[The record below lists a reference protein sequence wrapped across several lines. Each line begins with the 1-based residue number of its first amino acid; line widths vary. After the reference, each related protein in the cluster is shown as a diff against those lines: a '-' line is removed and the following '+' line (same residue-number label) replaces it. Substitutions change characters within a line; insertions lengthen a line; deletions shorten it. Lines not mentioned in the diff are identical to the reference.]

1 MITPYHDHILDA
13 RDVCANCHRLIR
25 VERLDLVRGGINTE
39 LDSHYS
45 RRKRTTTVE
54 YAPAESASESK
65 GVFCGCGV
73 EDSRVRDRLW
83 SPGNISRE
91 RFRDLLTATT
101 ATLTHKDVTISRE
114 RFASVALAAYDAGR
128 DADDALEIALDAALA
143 VATASTDTARASR

>member
-1 MITPYHDHILDA
+1 MTTPYHDHILDA

-25 VERLDLVRGGINTE
+25 VERLDPVRGGLNTE

-45 RRKRTTTVE
+45 RHKRTTTVE

-65 GVFCGCGV
+65 GVFCECGV

-91 RFRDLLTATT
+91 RFRDLLTAT
-101 ATLTHKDVTISRE
+101 AGTLTHKDVTISRE

-128 DADDALEIALDAALA
+128 DADDALETALDAALA
-143 VATASTDTARASR
+143 VAASTDTARASR